1 MDVSEA
7 RAGRSAAWSV
17 WVLPEG
23 LPELVRRRGRTRV
36 LNGIL
41 PLLPSFLDAALML
54 AKFAINMAGDAQRFL
69 IGIGGYGRKAR
80 GLYCQQLIR
89 WLVSSALGS
98 MAQATGVE
106 PLWR

>member
-23 LPELVRRRGRTRV
+23 LRGLVRRRGRTSV

-54 AKFAINMAGDAQRFL
+54 RKKFAINMAGDAQRFL
-69 IGIGGYGRKAR
+69 IGIGVAAAGRAA
-80 GLYCQQLIR
+80 YDCHN
-89 WLVSSALGS
+89 
-98 MAQATGVE
+98 
-106 PLWR
+106 